1 VTGYDVTGSE
11 VSGCDVT
18 RSVLALDRRG
28 SAFYVPR
35 WSLRPFDDS
44 SDQPWFFPTPLSPHQ
59 ATLFVAAQRKNGCF
73 IVYKPAVE
81 ERSMDGRPEYVLAV
95 GLSQGENQ
103 GQIQTVSSK
112 NVNFLDPGTGPHAP
126 PMLFLFFLVLLLSD
140 LRSAKAFSFHNRS
153 SPNFAN
159 TLVTTLLTIV
169 P

>member
-1 VTGYDVTGSE
+1 
-11 VSGCDVT
+11 
-18 RSVLALDRRG
+18 
-28 SAFYVPR
+28 
-35 WSLRPFDDS
+35 
-44 SDQPWFFPTPLSPHQ
+44 
-59 ATLFVAAQRKNGCF
+59 
-73 IVYKPAVE
+73 
-81 ERSMDGRPEYVLAV
+81 MDGRPEYVLAV